1 MVAACVFTFGVGS
14 VAVSAAIAVTA
25 VAVSDI
31 YTGNVSSMG
40 TYLNAGLAGA
50 AVGMIGAAAG
60 AIGGMVV
67 GALGL
72 GVVGTVV
79 FSGVAGGL
87 SAGASTLTTDA
98 IINGGPLAF

>member
-1 MVAACVFTFGVGS
+1 M
-14 VAVSAAIAVTA
+14 
-25 VAVSDI
+25 AVSDV

-40 TYLNAGLAGA
+40 TYFNAAQAGA

-72 GVVGTVV
+72 GAVGTAVGTAVV
-79 FSGVAGGL
+79 SGVVGGL
-87 SAGASTLTTDA
+87 SAGASTLAADA
-98 IINGGPLAF
+98 IMNGGPLVL